1 MSVRSESESVTLAI
15 PQPDFEI
22 TTAAHLAFAAA
33 PTMVFQA
40 LATEPRGHEIQS
52 LALSVQVMIEPAK
65 RGYDAESRARLTELF
80 GPPARWAASTQGL
93 QWAQVAV
100 VVPAFRESATFA
112 VEVPCTYDLEVAT
125 VKYFYALEV
134 GEVPVAFHFS
144 GQVFYR
150 GPDGRLQV
158 TFVPWS
164 RSARFRM
171 PVAAWKAMIAE
182 HYPGAGWARLSED
195 TLRALS
201 EVRAARGLPT
211 FDAAVRELLD
221 A

>member
-1 MSVRSESESVTLAI
+1 MSVQAETGAAGASI
-15 PQPDFEI
+15 PEPEFEI
-22 TTAAHLAFAAA
+22 ATAAHLAFAAG

-40 LATEPRGHEIQS
+40 LANEPGGHEIQS

-65 RGYDAESRARLTELF
+65 RGYDPDTRGRLGELF

-93 QWAQVAV
+93 QWAHVSV

-112 VEVPCTYDLEVAT
+112 IEVPCTYDLEVAT
-125 VKYFYALEV
+125 VKYFYALEG
-134 GEVPVAFHFS
+134 GEVPLAFHFS

-150 GPDGRLQV
+150 GPEGRLQV

-164 RSARFRM
+164 RSAHFRM
-171 PVAAWKAMIAE
+171 PVEAWKAMIAE
-182 HYPGAGWARLSED
+182 HYPGVGWARLSDD
-195 TLRALS
+195 TLRALN
-201 EVRAARGLPT
+201 ERRAARGLPT